1 MPDDR
6 PEPHHATRVHG
17 DHGDHAQREDADR
30 DKSEQNRAEP
40 IKAVRHDATHVG
52 QPRQDGRSR
61 LWRAF
66 SRPTRGQVVVA
77 VLLALVGFAGV
88 TQVRT
93 NQVDDTYAGLR
104 EQDLIDI
111 LNGLAGTTQRAQGEI
126 QRLESTRDDLQSD
139 TSARQA
145 ALEQARQQAQVL
157 SILAGTVPVSG
168 PGVTIT
174 IKEVSG
180 QVGVGPFIDMVQ
192 SLRTAGAEAMQING
206 EVRVVAQTS
215 FEDGTGGLLVD
226 GRLLEAPF
234 TVDVIGPPDAL
245 AAALRF
251 PDGPQDEFEEDD
263 GAELTFEEVSSVDI
277 ATTRDPAEAD
287 VAEAQQ

>member
-1 MPDDR
+1 MQHPASHAER
-6 PEPHHATRVHG
+6 GQPEPASST
-17 DHGDHAQREDADR
+17 REDA
-30 DKSEQNRAEP
+30 
-40 IKAVRHDATHVG
+40 
-52 QPRQDGRSR
+52 RSR

-66 SRPTRGQVVVA
+66 SNPTRGQVVVA

-111 LNGLAGTTQRAQGEI
+111 LNGLAGTTQRAESEI
-126 QRLESTRDDLQSD
+126 QRLEATRDDLRSD

-145 ALEQARQQAQVL
+145 ALEEARNQQQAL
-157 SILAGTVPVSG
+157 SVLAGTVPVRG

-174 IKEVSG
+174 IEEVEG
-180 QVGVGPFIDMVQ
+180 QVEVGPFLDMVQ
-192 SLRTAGAEAMQING
+192 ALRTAGAEAMEIND

-226 GRLLEAPF
+226 GRLVEAPF
-234 TVDVIGPPDAL
+234 TIDVIGPPDAL
-245 AAALRF
+245 VAALRF
-251 PDGPQDEFEEDD
+251 PDGPQDQFEEDD
-263 GAELTFEEVSSVDI
+263 GAELTFEEQSTVDI
-277 ATTRDPAEAD
+277 ETTRDPVEAD

>member
-1 MPDDR
+1 MPEQEPPAERSAHPPSGSHAERDDASSAGPR
-6 PEPHHATRVHG
+6 T
-17 DHGDHAQREDADR
+17 QRT
-30 DKSEQNRAEP
+30 AEP
-40 IKAVRHDATHVG
+40 RDDA
-52 QPRQDGRSR
+52 RSR

-66 SRPTRGQVVVA
+66 LRPTRVQVVVA
-77 VLLALVGFAGV
+77 LLLALVGFAGV

-93 NQVDDTYAGLR
+93 NHVDNAYAGLR

-111 LNGLAGTTQRAQGEI
+111 LNGLASTTQRAQSEI
-126 QRLESTRDDLQSD
+126 QRLEATRDDLQSD

-157 SILAGTVPVSG
+157 SILAGTVPVRG

-174 IKEVSG
+174 IDGPRGS
-180 QVGVGPFIDMVQ
+180 VGVSPFLDMVQ
-192 SLRTAGAEAMQING
+192 ALRSSGAEAMQING

-215 FEDGTGGLLVD
+215 FDLATDGLFVD

-234 TVDVIGPPDAL
+234 TVDVIGPPDNL
-245 AAALRF
+245 VAALRF
-251 PDGPQDEFEEDD
+251 PDGPQDQFAED
-263 GAELTFEEVSSVDI
+263 GAELTFDEVASVDVD
-277 ATTRDPAEAD
+277 TVRDPVEAD

>member
-1 MPDDR
+1 MPEHDPDGGPPPESHGERER
-6 PEPHHATRVHG
+6 PAVAVPS
-17 DHGDHAQREDADR
+17 RE
-30 DKSEQNRAEP
+30 
-40 IKAVRHDATHVG
+40 
-52 QPRQDGRSR
+52 DGRSR

-66 SRPTRGQVVVA
+66 AKPTRGQVVVA
-77 VLLALVGFAGV
+77 VLLALVGFAAV

-111 LNGLAGTTQRAQGEI
+111 LNSLAGSTQRAEAEI
-126 QRLESTRDDLQSD
+126 QRLETTRDDLRSD

-145 ALEQARQQAQVL
+145 ALEEARNQQQAL
-157 SILAGTVPVSG
+157 SVLAGTVPVRG

-174 IKEVSG
+174 IEEVEG
-180 QVGVGPFIDMVQ
+180 QVEVGPFLDMVQ
-192 SLRTAGAEAMQING
+192 ALRTAGAEAMEIND

-226 GRLLEAPF
+226 GRLVEAPF
-234 TVDVIGPPDAL
+234 TIDVIGPPDAL
-245 AAALRF
+245 VAALRF
-251 PDGPQDEFEEDD
+251 PDGPQDQFEEDD
-263 GAELTFEEVSSVDI
+263 GAELTFEEQSTVDI
-277 ATTRDPAEAD
+277 ETTRDPVEAD

>member
-1 MPDDR
+1 MPDLETPQEASSH
-6 PEPHHATRVHG
+6 PETPAERDEHAP
-17 DHGDHAQREDADR
+17 A
-30 DKSEQNRAEP
+30 AEP
-40 IKAVRHDATHVG
+40 AE
-52 QPRQDGRSR
+52 DGRSR
-61 LWRAF
+61 LWSAVA
-66 SRPTRGQVVVA
+66 RPTRVQVVVA

-88 TQVRT
+88 TQVRS
-93 NQVDDTYAGLR
+93 NEVDDTYAGLR

-111 LNGLAGTTQRAQGEI
+111 LNGLAGTTQRAQSEI
-126 QRLESTRDDLQSD
+126 QRLEAARDDLQSD

-145 ALEQARQQAQVL
+145 ALDEARNQAQVL

-180 QVGVGPFIDMVQ
+180 QVEVGPFIDMVQ
-192 SLRTAGAEAMQING
+192 ALRTYGAEAMQINH

-234 TVDVIGPPDAL
+234 TIDVIGNPDAL
-245 AAALRF
+245 VDALRF
-251 PDGPQDEFEEDD
+251 PDGPQDQFAEDD
-263 GAELTFEEVSSVDI
+263 GAELTFADVASVRI
-277 ATTRDPAEAD
+277 ETTREPAEAD
-287 VAEAQQ
+287 YAQAQQ

>member
-1 MPDDR
+1 M
-6 PEPHHATRVHG
+6 PEPDLPSSTTTRHPETHAE
-17 DHGDHAQREDADR
+17 REGTTPAD
-30 DKSEQNRAEP
+30 EP
-40 IKAVRHDATHVG
+40 HE
-52 QPRQDGRSR
+52 DGRSR

-66 SRPTRGQVVVA
+66 ARPTRGQVVVA

-111 LNGLAGTTQRAQGEI
+111 LNGLAGSTQRAESEI
-126 QRLESTRDDLQSD
+126 QRLEASRDDLRSG

-145 ALEQARQQAQVL
+145 ALDQARQEAQVL
-157 SILAGTVPVSG
+157 SVLAGTVPVRG

-174 IKEVSG
+174 IKEVDG
-180 QVGVGPFIDMVQ
+180 AVQLGPFIDMVQ
-192 SLRTAGAEAMQING
+192 ALRTAGAEAMQVNH

-215 FEDGTGGLLVD
+215 FADANGGLLVD

-245 AAALRF
+245 VAALRF
-251 PDGPQDEFEEDD
+251 PDGPQDQFEEDD
-263 GAELTFEEVSSVDI
+263 DAELTFEEQPTVDVE
-277 ATTRDPAEAD
+277 TTRDPAEAD